1 MKHQGIAALLILAIQ
16 ASTALAQELQVQGR
30 VSHEGTPLAEA
41 TVMEMD
47 ANHRILNHTRTDGQ
61 GRFVMKVTGG
71 KTSLRVTARGMRRFT
86 QKIGRNTRW
95 EVEMKE
101 DNTPQVPNKVRS
113 RHETMKLFVGHMQ
126 NRAIAQISWVEHLT
140 DTTFTLVVPVRMP
153 TMVEEYPTGRRM
165 TVTDYNGHI
174 IATGTCIEQ
183 AVPEEGLPKSWD
195 PFIRP
200 STNNAA
206 DNASPFT
213 TNERDYFAYP
223 RFSFT
228 KAELEYMIDH
238 ASELA
243 CFAVD
248 TSRGDNFWMYYPS
261 TKFSK
266 ELQKILNKMQK

>member
-1 MKHQGIAALLILAIQ
+1 M
-16 ASTALAQELQVQGR
+16 QGR
-30 VSHEGTPLAEA
+30 VSHEGTPVAEA

-140 DTTFTLVVPVRMP
+140 DTTLHAGGARAHAYHGGGVSHGTQDDGDGLQRAHHCHRHVHRAGRARGGTAQELGPASYVRPP
-153 TMVEEYPTGRRM
+153 TMRRTM
-165 TVTDYNGHI
+165 
-174 IATGTCIEQ
+174 
-183 AVPEEGLPKSWD
+183 P
-195 PFIRP
+195 RP
-200 STNNAA
+200 SPQTSATTLHTP
-206 DNASPFT
+206 ASP
-213 TNERDYFAYP
+213 
-223 RFSFT
+223 
-228 KAELEYMIDH
+228 
-238 ASELA
+238 
-243 CFAVD
+243 
-248 TSRGDNFWMYYPS
+248 
-261 TKFSK
+261 
-266 ELQKILNKMQK
+266 LQRLNWNI